1 MVVRLRPDAVGVTGY
16 QRELELGQVL
26 QPADYFAVDRSL
38 PFGFQDSLVEVEQ
51 RLRGQRDLL
60 YGRRG
65 RRRGRWRRAWRWC
78 YRAPRGRRALRNQDR
93 ITPDHRHPASPVPRP
108 PHQRIPYSGLSTVRP
123 P

>member
-65 RRRGRWRRAWRWC
+65 RRRGRWRRGWRWC
-78 YRAPRGRRALRNQDR
+78 YRGRRGRRGLRSQGRVTLDDR
-93 ITPDHRHPASPVPRP
+93 HRAGTGPRP
-108 PHQRIPYSGLSTVRP
+108 
-123 P
+123 